1 MYISTQSLR
10 HKYKGRGINSN
21 LKDVIMIYPVTG
33 WFEITKYD
41 NKTATSIKNLVETT
55 WVSG

>member
-1 MYISTQSLR
+1 
-10 HKYKGRGINSN
+10 
-21 LKDVIMIYPVTG
+21 MIYPVTG